1 MGLFLR
7 GEYVMINEEIVE
19 YLLTQGGEEFK
30 LEDGYWENWKITLGL
45 TGGCVEYL
53 PWTKQLYIWSGLG
66 MGYYSSC
73 KVVEDDNGCYGFEV
87 NIENLDQLKAIL
99 AVLIK

>member
-1 MGLFLR
+1 
-7 GEYVMINEEIVE
+7 MINEEIVE
-19 YLLTQGGEEFK
+19 YLLTQGGEGFK
-30 LEDGYWENWKITLGL
+30 FLENWKITLSL

-66 MGYYSSC
+66 MGCYSSR